1 MGYME
6 IMGVILE
13 ANEEYAEKTRNVPFE
28 LRVGAACMLIELA
41 AKDAGKPITEVIE
54 MVSSAMG
61 YVNKTLG
68 EI

>member
-1 MGYME
+1 MEKFIE
-6 IMGVILE
+6 IMMQ
-13 ANEEYAEKTRNVPFE
+13 ANDEYAEKTREVPFE

-61 YVNKTLG
+61 YVNNTLG

>member
-1 MGYME
+1 MEKFIE
-6 IMGVILE
+6 IMMQ
-13 ANEEYAEKTRNVPFE
+13 ANDEYAEKTREVPFE

-41 AKDAGKPITEVIE
+41 TKDAGKPIGEVIE

-61 YVNKTLG
+61 YVNETLG

>member
-1 MGYME
+1 MEKFIE
-6 IMGVILE
+6 IMMQ
-13 ANEEYAEKTRNVPFE
+13 ANDEYAEKTREVPFE
-28 LRVGAACMLIELA
+28 LRVGGACMLIELA

-61 YVNKTLG
+61 YVNETLG